1 MMTEIGQGI
10 MPKPLQR
17 PHPPIVVTAVAPFSN
32 GVTEAAARGWDP
44 ISANFLLD
52 KWVKSHWPKYVE
64 GCERVGRQADLGNW
78 RVAKSIFVADDL
90 NTAREYAL
98 GPQSPYRYY
107 YSQLLTKMKKHG
119 RANLFKADQNMS
131 DDEVTLE
138 GVLDDCVIWG
148 TPDKVADELLALRE
162 DVGEFGTLLYAGK
175 DWADVDL
182 GRKSMILLAEKVQP
196 LVNAAIPKHMVAE

>member
-1 MMTEIGQGI
+1 
-10 MPKPLQR
+10 
-17 PHPPIVVTAVAPFSN
+17 
-32 GVTEAAARGWDP
+32 
-44 ISANFLLD
+44 
-52 KWVKSHWPKYVE
+52 
-64 GCERVGRQADLGNW
+64 
-78 RVAKSIFVADDL
+78 VAKSIFVADDL